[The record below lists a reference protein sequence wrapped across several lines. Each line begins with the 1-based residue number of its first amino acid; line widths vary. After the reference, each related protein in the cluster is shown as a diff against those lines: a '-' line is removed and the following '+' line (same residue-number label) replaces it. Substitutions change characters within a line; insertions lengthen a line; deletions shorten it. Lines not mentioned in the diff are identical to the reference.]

1 MNERTAPYAC
11 HVFVCVNDRHG
22 ARKSCGDGGGNARLK
37 DALKE
42 EFVRRGLAGRVRV
55 SHCGCM
61 GLCHDGPNVMLHPAG
76 VWLAAATPE
85 DLAAIVDRVESLL
98 DAQAPAGTDP
108 EGRGR

>member
-1 MNERTAPYAC
+1 MDERTTPYAC

-22 ARKSCGDGGGNARLK
+22 ARKSCADGGGNVRLK

-42 EFVRRGLAGRVRV
+42 EFARRGLAGRVRV

-61 GLCHDGPNVMLHPAG
+61 GLCHDGPNVMLHPPG
-76 VWLAAATPE
+76 VWLSAASPE
-85 DLAAIVDRVESLL
+85 DLAAIADRVARLL
-98 DAQAPAGTDP
+98 DAGAPAAP